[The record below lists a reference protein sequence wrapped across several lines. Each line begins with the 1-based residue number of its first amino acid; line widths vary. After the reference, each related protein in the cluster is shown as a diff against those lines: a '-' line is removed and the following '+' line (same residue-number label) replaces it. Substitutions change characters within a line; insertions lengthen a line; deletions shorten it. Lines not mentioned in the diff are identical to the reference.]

1 MAVQATRT
9 VEEMEEYCARLR
21 AAGLDAPW
29 SRPGPLCPSEADATA
44 IDASIRAAVSAN
56 RSSIAPPVSTCAPV
70 EVTTLHGDSFE
81 GNVRLARIESGRVGC
96 LNVDDGSLASC
107 ANGKQKTIQYDGN
120 KVYWA
125 GGLAWRCVR
134 GAGGRN
140 VKLLAAGPT
149 LPDVALAQIVSS
161 GKRL

>member
-1 MAVQATRT
+1 MFLA
-9 VEEMEEYCARLR
+9 L
-21 AAGLDAPW
+21 GLA
-29 SRPGPLCPSEADATA
+29 LAATA
-44 IDASIRAAVSAN
+44 TAASAPLVPQFTQGLVKKRAGSLAYVPT
-56 RSSIAPPVSTCAPV
+56 RSPSGYRYLSYTWSP
-70 EVTTLHGDSFE
+70 TTKTL
-81 GNVRLARIESGRVGC
+81 NVRLHDKHYRPGNARHTATFTARWFG
-96 LNVDDGSLASC
+96 GSLASC

-125 GGLAWRCVR
+125 GGVAWRCVR